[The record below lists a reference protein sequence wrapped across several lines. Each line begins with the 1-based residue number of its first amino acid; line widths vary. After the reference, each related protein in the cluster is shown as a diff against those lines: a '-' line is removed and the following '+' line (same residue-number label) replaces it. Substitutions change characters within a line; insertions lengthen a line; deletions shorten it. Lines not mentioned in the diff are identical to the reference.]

1 MAPAGSGK
9 GRAKKAAAKKKR
21 KVAVSRKTQPPPRGA
36 SDNTPSRI
44 ANMPVGDTSNLDVAN
59 EIARRKRKQLTA
71 AAPVQQPPQQL
82 SAVLAGESS
91 LTANLEITEA
101 ADTAAFTATVAWPE
115 YEEMLRR
122 VSELEATVAKLPLP
136 PSTAGIGHN
145 YPPPLDTAELEELKQ
160 EISRLKAQPP
170 PPPAEASKTA
180 SKFIHHSMQVL
191 LWFWK
196 KLDTFID
203 EFTKTAGKTAGLAI
217 GALPIWLTFGQQL
230 SDTAAA
236 IMKWLTALLGQ

>member
-1 MAPAGSGK
+1 
-9 GRAKKAAAKKKR
+9 
-21 KVAVSRKTQPPPRGA
+21 
-36 SDNTPSRI
+36 
-44 ANMPVGDTSNLDVAN
+44 MPIRDTSNLDVAN
-59 EIARRKRKQLTA
+59 EIARRQREKLA
-71 AAPVQQPPQQL
+71 AVAPVQQPPQQL

-91 LTANLEITEA
+91 LTANLEITET

-136 PSTAGIGHN
+136 STPGIGHN
-145 YPPPLDTAELEELKQ
+145 YPPPLDTAELEEIKQ

-180 SKFIHHSMQVL
+180 SNFIYHGLQVL
-191 LWFWK
+191 QLFGK

-203 EFTKTAGKTAGLAI
+203 DRRPTICFPSARA
-217 GALPIWLTFGQQL
+217 
-230 SDTAAA
+230 S
-236 IMKWLTALLGQ
+236 

>member
-1 MAPAGSGK
+1 
-9 GRAKKAAAKKKR
+9 
-21 KVAVSRKTQPPPRGA
+21 
-36 SDNTPSRI
+36 
-44 ANMPVGDTSNLDVAN
+44 MPIRDTSNLDVAN
-59 EIARRKRKQLTA
+59 EIARRQREKLA
-71 AAPVQQPPQQL
+71 AVAPVQQPPQQL

-101 ADTAAFTATVAWPE
+101 AAWPE

-136 PSTAGIGHN
+136 PSTPGIGHN
-145 YPPPLDTAELEELKQ
+145 YPPPLDTAELEEIKQ

-180 SKFIHHSMQVL
+180 SNFIYHGLQVL
-191 LWFWK
+191 QWFGK

-203 EFTKTAGKTAGLAI
+203 DRRPTICFPSARA
-217 GALPIWLTFGQQL
+217 
-230 SDTAAA
+230 S
-236 IMKWLTALLGQ
+236 